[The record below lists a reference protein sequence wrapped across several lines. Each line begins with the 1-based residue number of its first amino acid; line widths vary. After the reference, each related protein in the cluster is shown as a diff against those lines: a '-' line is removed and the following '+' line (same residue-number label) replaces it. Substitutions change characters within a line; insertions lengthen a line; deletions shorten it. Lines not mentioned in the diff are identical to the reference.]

1 LFLTQ
6 GRESVGK
13 WQKKVV
19 VQEKQQKKQRGKTAK
34 EEVRMM

>member
-1 LFLTQ
+1 VL
-6 GRESVGK
+6 ESGK
-13 WQKKVV
+13 RKKVV